1 MMMIMIIIMTMIITV
16 IIIIIIIT
24 SYLTMPR
31 GLDLQRKYLVLAV

>member
-16 IIIIIIIT
+16 IIIIIIT

-31 GLDLQRKYLVLAV
+31 RLDLQRKYLVLAV